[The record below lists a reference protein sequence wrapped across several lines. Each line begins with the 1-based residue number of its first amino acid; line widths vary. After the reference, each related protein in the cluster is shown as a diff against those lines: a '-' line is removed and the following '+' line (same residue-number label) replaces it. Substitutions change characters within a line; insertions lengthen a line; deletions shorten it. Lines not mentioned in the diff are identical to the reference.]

1 MKTFKKLLAL
11 TALISILIT
20 SSACF
25 DMTMIRK
32 DDLLN
37 YYSNSAN
44 YKTYRAQI
52 KGVEKNKYG
61 AFALSLCICG
71 NNDNEHTCNQTISAI
86 IVSAAGNTAIDNE
99 FKPNI
104 GEFYL
109 LTLSTK
115 EFTKNWAVP
124 VTAISSADQQ
134 TVYLNFNDGKQ
145 NWIDYIQSTSPY

>member
-1 MKTFKKLLAL
+1 MKKFKKLLAL

-20 SSACF
+20 SAACF
-25 DMTMIRK
+25 DMNMIRK

-61 AFALSLCICG
+61 AFAISICICD
-71 NNDNEHTCNQTISAI
+71 NNDNEHTCNQTPAI
-86 IVSAAGNTAIDNE
+86 IVSAAGNTAIDNG

-115 EFTKNWAVP
+115 EFAKGWTAP

-134 TVYLNFNDGKQ
+134 TVYLNFNYGKQ

>member
-1 MKTFKKLLAL
+1 MKKFKKLLAL

-20 SSACF
+20 SAACF

-52 KGVEKNKYG
+52 KSLEKNKHN
-61 AFALSLCICG
+61 AFAISICICD
-71 NNDNEHTCNQTISAI
+71 NNDNEHTCNQTILAI

-104 GEFYL
+104 GEFYT

-115 EFTKNWAVP
+115 EFAKGWPAP
-124 VTAISSADQQ
+124 ITAISSVDKQ
-134 TVYLNFNDGKQ
+134 TFYLNFDEGKQ
-145 NWIDYIQSTSPY
+145 NWIDYIDLNILI